1 MNEVARCSKMF
12 LAAPVYDLT
21 GLKGRYEFTLRWI
34 VTGVRE
40 EIQGPDI
47 AQALQGQLGLKFRP
61 RKDLTDVIAIDHVEK
76 VPTPN

>member
-1 MNEVARCSKMF
+1 MDEVVKMLQDV
-12 LAAPVYDLT
+12 LAPSVYDRT

-47 AQALQGQLGLKFRP
+47 AQALQGQLGLKLRP
-61 RKDLTDVIAIDHVEK
+61 RKGLIDVIAIAHVEK